1 MGILYAENDMAAYCL
16 SCDWWSFSILSQQG
30 FSGVVPDD
38 YEVETLSGNN
48 IFHERRI
55 FRYRGSK
62 LLTVLSK
69 PKSTQFLHSNIHLV
83 EVGNRWLYDLCNLRE
98 LLTIFYPDFIFSNMS
113 RVDICCD
120 FKATD
125 EQMDVIRGLGD
136 GSLYVGGKS
145 RGRVDFEEGVE
156 RRPFCFN
163 FGSIESEVKWKLYNK
178 TKEINATSP
187 ECSKPWIRAK
197 WRTAGIGDAGIW
209 RCELSF
215 HPSRFTNDLGM
226 SIGVWDMYATELLGQ
241 FWMELFKRRFV
252 VKRRGH
258 SRRANDEV
266 VPFIDVSGMAIAEP
280 TRCRRESVGRYDDTG
295 EVVRILKRQCADYR
309 DGECLGQELR
319 GELLQNINRIAEVY
333 GLQEIVRVQLAE
345 C

>member
-1 MGILYAENDMAAYCL
+1 M
-16 SCDWWSFSILSQQG
+16 
-30 FSGVVPDD
+30 VPDD

-48 IFHERRI
+48 IFQERRI

-69 PKSTQFLHSNIHLV
+69 PKSTRFLHQNLHLL
-83 EVGNRWLYDLCNLRE
+83 EVGNRWLYDFCDLRG
-98 LLTIFYPDFIFSNMS
+98 LLTAFYPDFIFSNLS

-120 FKATD
+120 FKASKT
-125 EQMDVIRGLGD
+125 QMDVIRGLGD
-136 GSLYVGGKS
+136 GSLYIGGKS
-145 RGRVDFEEGVE
+145 RGRVDFEEGVS

-178 TKEINATSP
+178 TKEINATSV
-187 ECSKPWIRAK
+187 ECTKPWIRAK
-197 WRTAGIGDAGIW
+197 WRNAGMGDAGIW

-226 SIGVWDMYATELLGQ
+226 SIGPWDIYATELLGH
-241 FWMELFKRRFV
+241 FWMELYRRRFI
-252 VKRRGH
+252 VKKRGH
-258 SRRANDEV
+258 SRRSNDEV
-266 VPFIDVSGMAIAEP
+266 VPFIDVSGMSIAEP

-309 DGECLGQELR
+309 DGECLGPELR
-319 GELLQNINRIAEVY
+319 EALLKNINLIADEY
-333 GLQEIVRVQLAE
+333 GLKEIVKHQLNQ
-345 C
+345 